1 MTTVCDGMLQANY
14 MMGRATIAIIIGRLL
29 TFCTLFLLVTYY
41 IGSSP
46 DITSN
51 ISGIILIF
59 LSLILGNLVT
69 FVISFYFVQKQ
80 IRLEWKI
87 DSQFVWSIF
96 KSGLPFGIITVINS
110 LYFRFLPDYFSH
122 LALTDKEFATFNISF
137 RISQVLSLFSTFL
150 MFSALPGLREY
161 INQKHWQKVRTLY
174 SKIFLVFVIGGIL
187 LVILGS
193 LL

>member
-1 MTTVCDGMLQANY
+1 MAYAGN
-14 MMGRATIAIIIGRLL
+14 
-29 TFCTLFLLVTYY
+29 
-41 IGSSP
+41 SP
-46 DITSN
+46 DITAN
-51 ISGIILIF
+51 VSGIILIF

-69 FVISFYFVQKQ
+69 FLVSFYFVSKK
-80 IRLEWKI
+80 IRFEWKI
-87 DSQFVWSIF
+87 DSQFVWNIF

-161 INQKHWQKVRTLY
+161 IDQKHWQKVRTLY
-174 SKIFLVFVIGGIL
+174 SKICLVFIIGGIL